1 MRSPKEIMKV
11 RRGKKSE
18 HWPARESFSHFLVAF
33 HLLRA
38 RRDHFA
44 SIKILTY
51 LVLKKFSLCQLCS
64 DYSTL
69 LRDSFTVLIS
79 TDIHKEG
86 RKKKL

>member
-1 MRSPKEIMKV
+1 MRKGRQALACK
-11 RRGKKSE
+11 GKLL
-18 HWPARESFSHFLVAF
+18 SFFVAF

-44 SIKILTY
+44 PIRILTY

-69 LRDSFTVLIS
+69 LRHSFIVLIS

-86 RKKKL
+86 RKKNFD